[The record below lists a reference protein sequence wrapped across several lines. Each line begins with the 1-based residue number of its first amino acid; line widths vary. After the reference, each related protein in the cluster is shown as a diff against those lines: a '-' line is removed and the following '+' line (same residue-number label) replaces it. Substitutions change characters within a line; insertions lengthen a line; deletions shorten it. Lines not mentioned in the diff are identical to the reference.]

1 MKAKRRKFSSAFEA
15 KVAIAALKEIETLA
29 ELAVRFEVHSN
40 MISKWKQEFLER
52 SPEIFETS
60 PPKNDIRKLRGKEL
74 VVKIKKSRKY
84 RTTKKGMET
93 IIAV

>member
-1 MKAKRRKFSSAFEA
+1 MKAKRRKFSSTFKA
-15 KVAIAALKEIETLA
+15 KVAIAALKERETLA

-60 PPKNDIRKLRGKEL
+60 PPKKQDEEKTDHLYTKIGKLEVERDWL
-74 VVKIKKSRKY
+74 KKNL
-84 RTTKKGMET
+84 KKAGL
-93 IIAV
+93 

>member
-1 MKAKRRKFSSAFEA
+1 MKAKRRKFSSTFKA
-15 KVAIAALKEIETLA
+15 KVAIAALKERETLA

-60 PPKNDIRKLRGKEL
+60 PPEKQDEEKTDHLYTKIGKLEVERDWLKKNL
-74 VVKIKKSRKY
+74 KKA
-84 RTTKKGMET
+84 GL
-93 IIAV
+93 

>member
-1 MKAKRRKFSSAFEA
+1 MKAKRRKFGSAFKA
-15 KVAIAALKEIETLA
+15 KVAIAALKERETLA

-60 PPKNDIRKLRGKEL
+60 PPEKQDEEKTDHLYTKIGKLEVERDWLKKNL
-74 VVKIKKSRKY
+74 KKA
-84 RTTKKGMET
+84 GL
-93 IIAV
+93 